1 MGGVIVLD
9 LFSWHTF
16 RRIISQTVLR
26 SLGFGLPFRTSGSQ
40 SDLFCACGW
49 KYIALEYWG
58 SSALH
63 KDVWDTYPH
72 DSTGQDTLT
81 LGAGQP
87 VDGDLWS
94 QWVLLQGRFRQIR
107 WLSTD
112 NSNSFL
118 WHWDIFCCLLRLCH
132 RPRKTELAGATE
144 EGIKEKRYP
153 CSLPHGCH
161 ASNPMA
167 ATERFPC
174 RCPRCPE
181 LSPSHGQSGC
191 QPLGLRLC
199 LCQWNALMYPFKSKY
214 LHTVLPCAMY
224 MAQICLEGA
233 LLCNV
238 KMCPQRHK
246 ELTQCNFPNKTKGSA

>member
-112 NSNSFL
+112 NSVSCGTETYSVVYFAYVTDQEKL
-118 WHWDIFCCLLRLCH
+118 SWLVLLRKASKRNVILAASLTAATPPTPWQQQ
-132 RPRKTELAGATE
+132 RGSPAGA
-144 EGIKEKRYP
+144 P
-153 CSLPHGCH
+153 VVQNSPP
-161 ASNPMA
+161 PMA
-167 ATERFPC
+167 NLAASPWASGFAYANEMLWCILSRASISIQCYPVPC
-174 RCPRCPE
+174 TWHRSVWRE
-181 LSPSHGQSGC
+181 L
-191 QPLGLRLC
+191 
-199 LCQWNALMYPFKSKY
+199 Y
-214 LHTVLPCAMY
+214 CAM
-224 MAQICLEGA
+224 
-233 LLCNV
+233 
-238 KMCPQRHK
+238 
-246 ELTQCNFPNKTKGSA
+246 